1 MRGGHRHQAAL
12 IVLCYTRP
20 TVSKRKQAVGILD
33 VILGRDQ
40 NGKPSK
46 INMALIAL
54 MLWQLY
60 KSMKSGDAQSAP
72 APAPHSGKG
81 KSLPPTPAPEPS
93 PGKPGGDIGDL
104 LDAMTRDNATRPH
117 SPGGAQG
124 GGRDAGTGGG
134 LGPLGDILGDILG
147 GGRPGGGRAGPS
159 GGGMGGG
166 LGDILGDILGG
177 GRSMPRAA
185 AAPSGGS
192 AGDLLGGL
200 ITGGGLGALLQQF
213 EQSGRGDAAQS
224 WVSRGGN
231 IPLTPKDIESTFG
244 AGTIE
249 TIAERLGMPRNEL
262 LQGLSEAMPGVIDS
276 LTPDGRLP
284 TPQEIA
290 RWT

>member
-1 MRGGHRHQAAL
+1 
-12 IVLCYTRP
+12 
-20 TVSKRKQAVGILD
+20 VGILD

-40 NGKPSK
+40 NGKPSR

-60 KSMKSGDAQSAP
+60 RSMKSGDAQSAP
-72 APAPHSGKG
+72 APAPVPRSGKG
-81 KSLPPTPAPEPS
+81 KSLPPSPEPEPS
-93 PGKPGGDIGDL
+93 QGKPGGDIGDL

-117 SPGGAQG
+117 SPGGSQG
-124 GGRDAGTGGG
+124 GGRDGGMGGG

-147 GGRPGGGRAGPS
+147 GGGGGRPS
-159 GGGMGGG
+159 GGGPGGG

-185 AAPSGGS
+185 AAPSDGS
-192 AGDLLGGL
+192 ARDLLGGL
-200 ITGGGLGALLQQF
+200 IAGGGLGALLQQF
-213 EQSGRGDAAQS
+213 EQAGRGDAAQS

-244 AGTIE
+244 ADTIA
-249 TIAERLGMPRNEL
+249 TIAERLGMPRSEL
-262 LQGLSEAMPGVIDS
+262 LQGLSEAMPAMVDS

-290 RWT
+290 RWR